1 MTHKWNRE
9 LLLFFFLVVKDWR
22 KEVTVQGFKSLLS
35 QQWEKKAKAEGP
47 SLWCVQNKTKQ
58 NKTSDLRDTLRP
70 YSKVHFIRLLPASL
84 AGTLRKTKRVGFSAR
99 PPSGARKPGVKL
111 CRPLP
116 EARGEPRAPI
126 PFSTSVRPSCG
137 FSFKKKKKYKDA
149 SPCAKYPAI
158 VAPSSCGS
166 PLRAEPLLGAGRRS
180 CCCLPAFIAQ
190 VPLELRAPAPLLGR
204 KLPVSLSLWATWS
217 SRPSS
222 PGPVQTWGPGTGSS
236 RTSGS
241 RVPPRGRRRPSRRRR
256 RRCWSP
262 RSRPRCRPPT
272 SPGAGPPAGSGAGPP
287 AWRAP
292 GGAAAAR
299 SSAAGSSAPGRGC
312 PVGRRGASCPPLA
325 AAERERLKW
334 KGLSACS
341 STQSQVDQL
350 NLINSSETRL
360 KFNNTHHIFCFRIH
374 VFSKIY

>member
-1 MTHKWNRE
+1 MKPGVVFF
-9 LLLFFFLVVKDWR
+9 FFFLVVKDWR
-22 KEVTVQGFKSLLS
+22 KEVTVQGFKPLLS
-35 QQWEKKAKAEGP
+35 QQWEKKSQSRGTFFVTRRKKNKKNWVPSAIRCGP
-47 SLWCVQNKTKQ
+47 TVKCTSSACSLL
-58 NKTSDLRDTLRP
+58 LRQGC
-70 YSKVHFIRLLPASL
+70 FE
-84 AGTLRKTKRVGFSAR
+84 KTKRVGFSAR
-99 PPSGARKPGVKL
+99 PPSGTRKPGVKL

-126 PFSTSVRPSCG
+126 PFSSSVRTSCG
-137 FSFKKKKKYKDA
+137 FSFRKKTKKNKYKDA

-158 VAPSSCGS
+158 VALSSCGS
-166 PLRAEPLLGAGRRS
+166 ALRAEPLLGAGRTS
-180 CCCLPAFIAQ
+180 CRCRCAREPGDALPAFTSQ

-217 SRPSS
+217 SRSSS

-262 RSRPRCRPPT
+262 RSRPRCRLPT

-325 AAERERLKW
+325 AAERERLEW

-341 STQSQVDQL
+341 STQPQVDQL

-360 KFNNTHHIFCFRIH
+360 KFNNTQF
-374 VFSKIY
+374 YLL